1 MEATARLFPENAE
14 RALGDPAL
22 QASLARFRQ
31 GFPIKRRAALDRLF
45 RSTALDVETFRSGA
59 EMLDRL
65 GHARPRC
72 LVLDLALP
80 GADGLDVF
88 RLLRGR
94 GEAIPVVFIA
104 AGATVQAGVAA
115 MKAWM
120 CAARAAVSTSA
131 RVAPGRP

>member
-1 MEATARLFPENAE
+1 MANE
-14 RALGDPAL
+14 RAQVWVVDDDP
-22 QASLARFRQ
+22 
-31 GFPIKRRAALDRLF
+31 GVRAALDRLF

-115 MKAWM
+115 MKAGAIDFLQKPLDVDALLRAVM
-120 CAARAAVSTSA
+120 CGLGVC
-131 RVAPGRP
+131 